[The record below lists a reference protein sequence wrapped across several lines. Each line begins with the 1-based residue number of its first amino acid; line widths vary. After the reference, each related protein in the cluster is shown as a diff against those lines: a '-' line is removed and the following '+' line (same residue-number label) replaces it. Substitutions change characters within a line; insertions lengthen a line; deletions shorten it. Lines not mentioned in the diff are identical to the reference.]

1 MSAGGFRPR
10 EFPLFSCPT
19 PVKNPPA
26 AHAASN
32 RAYWL
37 KTLHQWH
44 WISSALCLVGMLLF
58 AFTGITLNHAA
69 DIGAKPQVQQKVV
82 QLPTELQASLSL
94 GDDEPANAALPA
106 DVHQWLATALDVA
119 LPEGSAEWSPEEI
132 YLSLPRP
139 GGDAWLRIERASG
152 SVEYERTDRGW
163 ISYLNDLH
171 KGRHTGTAW
180 KWFLDIF
187 SVACLVFCITGLFIL
202 KFHAANR
209 PSTWP
214 MVGMGLVA
222 PLLLVILFIH

>member
-1 MSAGGFRPR
+1 M
-10 EFPLFSCPT
+10 
-19 PVKNPPA
+19 KNPPA
-26 AHAASN
+26 AHAASS

-44 WISSALCLVGMLLF
+44 WISSALCLIGMLLF

-69 DIGAKPQVQQKVV
+69 DIPATPVV
-82 QLPTELQASLSL
+82 QTLTAELPAALREAIAPRDDEADDAPLPPELSAWLGQELGLSL
-94 GDDEPANAALPA
+94 PSSA
-106 DVHQWLATALDVA
+106 
-119 LPEGSAEWSPEEI
+119 AEWSPDEI

-139 GGDAWLRIERASG
+139 GGDAWLRIERDSG
-152 SVEYERTDRGW
+152 AVEYERTERGW
-163 ISYLNDLH
+163 VSYLNDLH
-171 KGRHTGTAW
+171 KGRHTGVAW

-202 KFHAANR
+202 KFHANAR

-214 MVGMGLVA
+214 MVGAGLVI

>member
-1 MSAGGFRPR
+1 
-10 EFPLFSCPT
+10 
-19 PVKNPPA
+19 
-26 AHAASN
+26 
-32 RAYWL
+32 
-37 KTLHQWH
+37 
-44 WISSALCLVGMLLF
+44 MLLF

-69 DIGAKPQVQQKVV
+69 DIGAEPQVQQKVLQMPP
-82 QLPTELQASLSL
+82 QLRAALVPQ
-94 GDDEPANAALPA
+94 DDEPDNAALPLG
-106 DVHQWLATALDVA
+106 VHQWLATALDVP
-119 LPEGSAEWSPEEI
+119 LPDAPAEWSPEEI

-139 GGDAWLRIERASG
+139 GGDAWLRIERESG

-180 KWFLDIF
+180 AWFLDIF